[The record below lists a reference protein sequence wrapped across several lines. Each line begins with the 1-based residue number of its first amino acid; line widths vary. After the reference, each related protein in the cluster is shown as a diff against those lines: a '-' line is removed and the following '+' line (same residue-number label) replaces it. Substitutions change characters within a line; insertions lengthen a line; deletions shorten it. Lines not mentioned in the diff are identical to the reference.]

1 MTYNIYIFVIIKC
14 SCLYLFSTKPVNW
27 SGLLFISM
35 SIYANSTEI
44 TYRDNLGLGK
54 SYSHGIVSIIKM
66 MAITVIWASSRET
79 LSLGFPTNLDSNKS
93 AQLQRL
99 ARKFT
104 FRLKQ
109 V

>member
-1 MTYNIYIFVIIKC
+1 MNR
-14 SCLYLFSTKPVNW
+14 

-35 SIYANSTEI
+35 SVYANSTEI

-54 SYSHGIVSIIKM
+54 SYSHGIVNIIKM
-66 MAITVIWASSRET
+66 SITVIWASSRET
-79 LSLGFPTNLDSNKS
+79 LSSGFPTSLDPNKS

-99 ARKFT
+99 ASKFT